1 MRNLLVDITHRW
13 NRCEGLLKISERLR
27 GEVNLPAIN
36 ELRYA
41 GRRIADALVIMTDEV
56 ADEDA
61 QEQARAFLRE
71 AHLFCMRAEHDCVDA
86 IALYVHEITKEY
98 DRLYDRDLLNE
109 CCPSLRGYFQRKRM
123 IDALIVSSREN
134 REARD
139 ETYQQIIR
147 DHLEELVAL
156 ATELDEAKDRLQT
169 GSSKR
174 LKLYQE
180 MEARAHKAER
190 EARIGLIIGVIGTLV
205 GIAGFLL
212 GLLPFLG

>member
-1 MRNLLVDITHRW
+1 M
-13 NRCEGLLKISERLR
+13 LKISERLR

-41 GRRIADALVIMTDEV
+41 GRRIADALAIMSDEAAGAV
-56 ADEDA
+56 GE
-61 QEQARAFLRE
+61 EQARTFLKE

-86 IALYVHEITKEY
+86 IALYVHQITKEY

-109 CCPSLRGYFQRKRM
+109 SCPSLRGYFQRKRM
-123 IDALIVSSREN
+123 IDELIVSSREN

-139 ETYQQIIR
+139 ETYQIIIR
-147 DHLEELVAL
+147 DHLEELVNL

-174 LKLYQE
+174 LKLYQD
-180 MEARAHKAER
+180 MEARAAKAER
-190 EARIGLIIGVIGTLV
+190 EARIGLIVGAIGTLV
-205 GIAGFLL
+205 GIAGFIVGLIPLL
-212 GLLPFLG
+212 G